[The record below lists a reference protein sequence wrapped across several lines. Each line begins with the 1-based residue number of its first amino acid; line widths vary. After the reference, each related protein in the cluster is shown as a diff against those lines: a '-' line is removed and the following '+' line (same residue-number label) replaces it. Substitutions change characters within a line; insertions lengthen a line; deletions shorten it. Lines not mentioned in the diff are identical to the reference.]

1 MSEASDGAGL
11 LVSGRF
17 LRRYG
22 DELERAE
29 AEAGLRL
36 ERIAL
41 SEDSEARLASADCER
56 VALAFFSPDVFPDL
70 SRPFVSAIYRSPN
83 LRWLQVF
90 NAGVDHDFFQTVMQ
104 RGVRLSTAAGT
115 SAEPIALTA
124 IAALLFLA
132 RGFPHWI
139 DAQRRRAW
147 ETLPSEQVPH
157 DLRGQTLLVVGL
169 GGIGAEIARLGRALG
184 LHVVGVRRSPRRPDD
199 PVDELYTPDRLP
211 ELLPRA
217 DWLALACPL
226 TPETRGLIDAE
237 ALTRLPRGAH
247 LLNVGRGEVV
257 DQAALV
263 EALRKGE
270 LAGAYLD
277 VFEVEPLPPTS
288 PLWEL
293 PNVLVTPHNSAAS
306 RGNERRQVDRFFVNL
321 VRWGR
326 GEPLLGEV

>member
-1 MSEASDGAGL
+1 MSEASDGSGL

-41 SEDSEARLASADCER
+41 SDDPEARLASADCER
-56 VALAFFSPDVFPDL
+56 VALAFFSPDVFPGL
-70 SRPFVSAIYRSPN
+70 SRPFVSAVYRSPN

-157 DLRGQTLLVVGL
+157 DLLGQTLRWGARWLPCSAWRDWSPASVLRSTRDGEACGAWALHSSCSPPDQSRVAK
-169 GGIGAEIARLGRALG
+169 GGQGEIATGCL
-184 LHVVGVRRSPRRPDD
+184 
-199 PVDELYTPDRLP
+199 
-211 ELLPRA
+211 
-217 DWLALACPL
+217 
-226 TPETRGLIDAE
+226 
-237 ALTRLPRGAH
+237 
-247 LLNVGRGEVV
+247 
-257 DQAALV
+257 
-263 EALRKGE
+263 K
-270 LAGAYLD
+270 
-277 VFEVEPLPPTS
+277 VF
-288 PLWEL
+288 
-293 PNVLVTPHNSAAS
+293 
-306 RGNERRQVDRFFVNL
+306 
-321 VRWGR
+321 
-326 GEPLLGEV
+326 

>member
-1 MSEASDGAGL
+1 MPEASACGL
-11 LVSGRF
+11 LISERF
-17 LRRYG
+17 QRRYG
-22 DELERAE
+22 DELERASAE
-29 AEAGLRL
+29 AELSL
-36 ERIAL
+36 EQIL
-41 SEDSEARLASADCER
+41 LPDDPEARLATAECEQ
-56 VALAFFSPDVFPDL
+56 VALAYFSPDVFPEL
-70 SRPFVSAIYRSPN
+70 SRSFVSAVYRAPN

-90 NAGVDHDFFQTVMQ
+90 SAGVDHAFFQTVMQ

-115 SAEPIALTA
+115 SAEPIAQTA
-124 IAALLFLA
+124 IAALLFLS

-139 DAQRRRAW
+139 DAQRRHAW
-147 ETLPSEQVPH
+147 ETLPHERVPH
-157 DLRGQTLLVVGL
+157 DLRGQVLLVVGL

-184 LHVVGVRRSPRRPDD
+184 LYVVGVRRSPRRPAD
-199 PVDELYTPDRLP
+199 PVDELYTPDRLA

-237 ALTRLPRGAH
+237 ALGRLPRGAH

-263 EALRKGE
+263 EALGKGE

-277 VFEVEPLPPTS
+277 VFEVEPLPASS
-288 PLWEL
+288 PLWGL
-293 PNVLVTPHNSAAS
+293 PNVLLTPHNSAAS
-306 RGNERRQVDRFFVNL
+306 RGNERRQVDRFLVNL